1 MTGRIQQMKNK
12 MRSEPRKRYSFE
24 WLYTNKALAVISVIL
39 SITCWIVITLYVSA
53 DSKTVVSDVPIIIN
67 TEDIQAVHGLQV
79 ISYTGP
85 EELKDAKV
93 DVEVHGSIYDIS
105 RVTADDI
112 TITASVSRVNSPG
125 EYALS
130 LGAACSE
137 RDVSVNI
144 KDGYSYIRVWFDRI
158 QQQRLTVDKVVV
170 NGASTASEELILGDY
185 YSALKSITVQGPESV
200 VETISAVQITANIDH
215 ALSKTEEIPASIQY
229 IDAEGNPVEKNIEWL
244 NIIDYNDLGGTE
256 GGMAGEPTAD
266 MIAVTVPIRK
276 QAALAIEVPV
286 KNVPEGF
293 DVSTL
298 KYKTTPENIM
308 LEGDID
314 AIDKLIAAG
323 SYKVEAI
330 DLSALSVKDRAF
342 TLPLNLTT
350 GVEELNGVSEV
361 SVVFDISPYATKRFT
376 VENNGSFKVV
386 NNEGVNIEI
395 IAESIEF
402 IVIGPKKQVEKLNA
416 SSFEVAVDLSNY
428 DGTGGQRKLPAVIS
442 IKNNNGCWING
453 TYTLMTVIEGGAEQQ
468 K

>member
-1 MTGRIQQMKNK
+1 MKNK
-12 MRSEPRKRYSFE
+12 MKTEPRKRYSFD
-24 WLYTNKALAVISVIL
+24 WLYTNKAIAIISIVL
-39 SITCWIVITLYVSA
+39 SITCWVIITLYVSA

-67 TEDIQAVHGLQV
+67 TEDIEAVHGLQL
-79 ISYTGP
+79 ISYIGP
-85 EELKDAKV
+85 EELKDSKV
-93 DVEVHGSIYDIS
+93 DVEVRGSIYDIS
-105 RVTADDI
+105 RVKADDI

-130 LGAACSE
+130 LAAACSE

-144 KDGYSYIRVWFDRI
+144 KDGYSYIRVWFDRV

-170 NGASTASEELILGDY
+170 NGAATASDELILGDY
-185 YSALKSITVQGPESV
+185 YSSLKSITVQGPESV
-200 VETISAVQITANIDH
+200 VETISAVQITADVDH
-215 ALSKTEEIPASIQY
+215 VLSKTEQIPAAINY
-229 IDAEGNPVEKNIEWL
+229 IDEEGNIIEKNIEML

-266 MIAVTVPIRK
+266 IITVTVPIRK
-276 QAALAIEVPV
+276 KATLAIEVPV

-298 KYKTTPENIM
+298 KYKTTPAEIV

-342 TLPLNLTT
+342 KLPLNLTT

-361 SVVFDISPYATKRFT
+361 SVVFDISSYSTKRFT

-395 IAESIEF
+395 ISDSIEF
-402 IVIGPKKQVEKLNA
+402 LVIGPKKQIEKLND
-416 SSFEVAVDLSNY
+416 SSFDIAVDLSNY
-428 DGTGGQRKLPAVIS
+428 DGTGGQRKLPAVIN
-442 IKNNNGCWING
+442 IKNNNGCWVNG
-453 TYTLMTVIEGGAEQQ
+453 AYTLMTVIEGGSE
-468 K
+468 